1 MGIYIL
7 VFISLILR
15 LLLIDKPEGLW
26 NDEYVS
32 YMIAATPFADGF
44 WQAVKSQCHMPF
56 YYLYLKFFMTIFG
69 QSDLLLRLTSVIPGV
84 LAVIVMYFCG
94 LEKDKKTG
102 LTSALLTAISSF
114 LIYYSQEV
122 RFYSLLFL
130 FSAMSLLYTLRIIKN
145 VNVKNLI
152 LYVISNFLIL
162 FTHTIGFVYVFFNLV
177 FVSIFLFK
185 DYKKYILRLWG
196 IIVLSGLAAM
206 PLVVN
211 IFTTKSISQWWG
223 HFTFSRYG
231 FLMSDYFSPVLT
243 NLVNAPDSFFFNF
256 KSGFIIFALTPM
268 LIACFWIIKSLFNR
282 KNLMLFFICIATVVI
297 MTIAAILGKLVFITK
312 YSIEIY
318 PILIYLASIGAMSI
332 SNKPA
337 RNIILVFYISLNL
350 IFLAVSP
357 LSAFRLPRNQGHK
370 IATDLIKS
378 MNPQSNDIILL
389 QYYTKARF
397 EKYFDFSPYRV
408 YDISKGNY
416 FEYISAGTDYE
427 TAMVSGKTIYKKF
440 FSNSYSGYFSLKLE
454 NDIFNNLKAGDSLII
469 LIFDDSALYMPDVMA
484 KIVEDENIYKN
495 TPFLFLVF
503 SLIKN
508 QTLFAASEKLE
519 ITGFQKKGAWSAAK
533 FTKLNK

>member
-1 MGIYIL
+1 
-7 VFISLILR
+7 
-15 LLLIDKPEGLW
+15 
-26 NDEYVS
+26 
-32 YMIAATPFADGF
+32 
-44 WQAVKSQCHMPF
+44 
-56 YYLYLKFFMTIFG
+56 
-69 QSDLLLRLTSVIPGV
+69 
-84 LAVIVMYFCG
+84 
-94 LEKDKKTG
+94 
-102 LTSALLTAISSF
+102 
-114 LIYYSQEV
+114 
-122 RFYSLLFL
+122 
-130 FSAMSLLYTLRIIKN
+130 
-145 VNVKNLI
+145 
-152 LYVISNFLIL
+152 
-162 FTHTIGFVYVFFNLV
+162 
-177 FVSIFLFK
+177 
-185 DYKKYILRLWG
+185 
-196 IIVLSGLAAM
+196 
-206 PLVVN
+206 
-211 IFTTKSISQWWG
+211 
-223 HFTFSRYG
+223 
-231 FLMSDYFSPVLT
+231 
-243 NLVNAPDSFFFNF
+243 
-256 KSGFIIFALTPM
+256 
-268 LIACFWIIKSLFNR
+268 
-282 KNLMLFFICIATVVI
+282 MLFFICIATVVV